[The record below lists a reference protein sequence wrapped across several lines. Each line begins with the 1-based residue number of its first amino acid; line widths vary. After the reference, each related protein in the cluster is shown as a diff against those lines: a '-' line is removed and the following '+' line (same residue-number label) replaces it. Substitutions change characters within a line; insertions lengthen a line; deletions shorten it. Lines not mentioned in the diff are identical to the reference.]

1 MKLRRLKKRG
11 WSMLQNLR
19 KALEGIVVCDFSW
32 VGAGPITTN
41 VLGQCGAEVIKIES
55 KNRPD
60 ILRKGGPFK
69 DGIGEGLERSGYFA
83 NRNPNKKGIAL
94 DMSHPKARAVAV
106 RLIRKSDIIIN
117 NFRAG
122 QMEKWN
128 LGWEDVKEINPRII
142 YVTMSLQGESGPHKD
157 YMGFGVNL
165 NALCGLTARM
175 GATGEKPFGTGTNY
189 TDHVMAPSHALF
201 GIMAALLDREWTG
214 KGQTV
219 AISQLKSAV
228 SMAPTS
234 VLAYGTNGDTLGPI
248 GIEDPDAA
256 PHGVYACL
264 GYRKWISIAVFDEN
278 EWSALKKVMG
288 SPGWAEDQ
296 KFSSLKKRK
305 QNERELNEYIE
316 EWTKKWYADWLMNEL
331 VQTGVKAGIVND
343 ARGAI
348 EDEHLRKRDF
358 WSYLDH
364 PVMGNTLYNRAPI
377 HFSKTPLKMETAAP
391 LLGQHTKSVLTEM
404 LDYTQEEIN
413 TLIEEKV
420 LV

>member
-1 MKLRRLKKRG
+1 
-11 WSMLQNLR
+11 MLQNLR

-32 VGAGPITTN
+32 VGAGPIATN

-60 ILRKGGPFK
+60 LLRTGGPFK
-69 DGIGEGLERSGYFA
+69 DGNGEGLERSGYFA

-117 NFRAG
+117 NFRVG

-128 LGWEDVKEINPRII
+128 LGWEDVKKINPRII
-142 YVTMSLQGESGPHKD
+142 YVTMSLQGDTGPQKS

-165 NALCGLTARM
+165 NALCGLTDRACFP
-175 GATGEKPFGTGTNY
+175 GERPFGTGTNY
-189 TDHVMAPSHALF
+189 TDHVMAPSHTLF
-201 GIMAALLDREWTG
+201 AIMAALLDREKTG

-219 AISQLKSAV
+219 AISQLKSAI
-228 SMAPTS
+228 SMVPTS
-234 VLAYGTNGDTLGPI
+234 VLAYAANGDILGPV
-248 GIEDPDAA
+248 GLGDSDAA
-256 PHGVYACL
+256 PHGVYTTL
-264 GYRKWISIAVFDEN
+264 GHRAWIAIAVFDEN
-278 EWSALKKVMG
+278 EWRTLKKVMG
-288 SPGWAEDQ
+288 NPEWAEDH
-296 KFSSLKKRK
+296 KFSTLKNRK
-305 QNERELNEYIE
+305 ENEETLNVHIE
-316 EWTKKWYADWLMNEL
+316 EWTKSRYANWLMNEL
-331 VQTGVKAGIVND
+331 LQNGVKAGVVND

-348 EDEHLRKRDF
+348 EDEHLKKRDF

-364 PVMGNTLYNRAPI
+364 PVVGNTLYNRAPI
-377 HFSKTPLKMETAAP
+377 RLSKTPLRMETAAP

-404 LDYTQEEIN
+404 LDYTQEEISV
-413 TLIEEKV
+413 LIEEKV